1 MITTR
6 ARWLRL
12 GGQNGDSR
20 LEKNSMSVIRSTV
33 RSAVLRCAPGL
44 AHAYRLMRDRRVAAV
59 QTSFGFTL
67 AGNKRLANG
76 RHEEAEIGVFL
87 GLVNRAS
94 VCVDIGANI
103 GLYTCIAASRGKHVL
118 AVEPLARNLELL
130 YRNIEANNFTE
141 VEVFPLG
148 LTSRTGVERIY
159 GFGTGASLVQGWAGS
174 LSNSYKLV
182 AVSKLDLI
190 LSSRFEGLPLLI
202 KMDVEGFEL
211 EVLKGAEQTLRMI
224 PRPKWIVEIC
234 LNEHF
239 PGGRND
245 NFCETFE
252 TFWRRGYKARIV
264 DSEQRVVE
272 QADVLR
278 WARQGHVDFGSHNY
292 LFC

>member
-1 MITTR
+1 
-6 ARWLRL
+6 
-12 GGQNGDSR
+12 
-20 LEKNSMSVIRSTV
+20 MSVIRSAV

-44 AHAYRLMRDRRVAAV
+44 AHAYRLMRDKRVALAPAV

-67 AGNKRLANG
+67 AGNKRLTNG
-76 RHEEAEIGVFL
+76 RYEEAEIGVFL
-87 GLVNRAS
+87 GLIDRAS

-130 YRNIEANNFTE
+130 YRNIKANNFTE

-159 GFGTGASLVQGWAGS
+159 GFGVGASLVQGWAGS
-174 LSNSYKLV
+174 LRNSYKLV
-182 AVSKLDLI
+182 AVSTLDLI
-190 LSSRFEGLPLLI
+190 LNSRFEGLPLLI
-202 KMDVEGFEL
+202 KMDVEGLEL
-211 EVLKGAEQTLRMI
+211 EVLKGAEQTLGMS

-234 LNEHF
+234 LDEHF

-245 NFCETFE
+245 KFCETFE
-252 TFWRRGYKARIV
+252 TFSRSGYKARIA
-264 DSEQRVVE
+264 DGDQRVVE
-272 QADVLR
+272 QTDVLR

>member
-1 MITTR
+1 VTGPCVQITCESE
-6 ARWLRL
+6 LRPISL
-12 GGQNGDSR
+12 
-20 LEKNSMSVIRSTV
+20 SVIRSTV

-44 AHAYRLMRDRRVAAV
+44 AHAYRLMRDRRVAVAPPV

-76 RHEEAEIGVFL
+76 HHEEAEIGVFL
-87 GLVNRAS
+87 GLIERAS

-103 GLYTCIAASRGKHVL
+103 GLYTCVAASRGKHVL

-159 GFGTGASLVQGWAGS
+159 GFGMGASLIQGWAGS
-174 LSNSYKLV
+174 LRNSYKLV
-182 AVSKLDLI
+182 AVSTLDLI
-190 LSSRFEGLPLLI
+190 LNSRFVGLPLLI
-202 KMDVEGFEL
+202 KMDVEGLEL
-211 EVLKGAEQTLRMI
+211 EVLKGAAQTLGMN

-239 PGGRND
+239 PGGQND
-245 NFCETFE
+245 KFCETFE
-252 TFWRRGYKARIV
+252 TFWRCGYKTSIA
-264 DSEQRVVE
+264 DGEQRVVG
-272 QADVLR
+272 QGDVLR
-278 WARQGHVDFGSHNY
+278 WARLGRVDFGSHNY